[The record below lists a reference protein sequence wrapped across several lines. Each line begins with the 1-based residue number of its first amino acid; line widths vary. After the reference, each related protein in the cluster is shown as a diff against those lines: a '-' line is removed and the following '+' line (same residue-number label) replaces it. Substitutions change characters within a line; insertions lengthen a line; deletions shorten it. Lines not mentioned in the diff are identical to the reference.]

1 MDLEALTSV
10 ILKVKAS
17 DLTKKVL
24 ALCRKVQLETLVNLK
39 SRGYFEFVVQLEKLP
54 SWKVRK

>member
-1 MDLEALTSV
+1 MDLEACDL

-24 ALCRKVQLETLVNLK
+24 TLSRKFQLETLVNLK
-39 SRGYFEFVVQLEKLP
+39 SRGYFELVVQLEKLP